1 MRVTLTQGAC
11 ATTRRTQ
18 RKPMRETPPFL
29 GPKPLHGT
37 QWPYS
42 LNIGTLGNRNK
53 HQLIANNGYRG
64 NHKRVFLFPE
74 NELTDELIRRIF
86 FRLHLSSTINFDKNY
101 STAKKF
107 SYRQTIET
115 TCALR

>member
-1 MRVTLTQGAC
+1 MLVNVFSEERKYKL
-11 ATTRRTQ
+11 RR
-18 RKPMRETPPFL
+18 L
-29 GPKPLHGT
+29 G
-37 QWPYS
+37 WEME
-42 LNIGTLGNRNK
+42 IK
-53 HQLIANNGYRG
+53 HQLIANKGYQG
-64 NHKRVFLFPE
+64 NRKRVFLFPE
-74 NELTDELIRRIF
+74 NELTVELIRRVF